1 MGSRVRLHNLTARF
15 ISTALS
21 VFLDE
26 LAHRARHI
34 ELGGEPRR
42 DTSHDVCGYAS
53 LPVSLFARGSW
64 VSYPARMRGQFT
76 GWPEQAMDVLWQLQG
91 EPTHATRE
99 RYRADR
105 EGLVRQPMI
114 ALLNEVAD
122 TDPRY
127 EDFSVWHYRT
137 DSWWWQ
143 HQGAVIRLGRKIEL
157 GLRFSLDGLRIQ
169 GAWWYPDPG
178 QVDMFR
184 KAVASEGSGRELS
197 AIVEDVRKKGYDI
210 SGDVMK
216 RPRAAIRQ
224 TTPVRTCCVTVL

>member
-1 MGSRVRLHNLTARF
+1 M
-15 ISTALS
+15 
-21 VFLDE
+21 
-26 LAHRARHI
+26 
-34 ELGGEPRR
+34 RR
-42 DTSHDVCGYAS
+42 
-53 LPVSLFARGSW
+53 
-64 VSYPARMRGQFT
+64 QFT

-91 EPTHATRE
+91 EPSKATRE
-99 RYRADR
+99 RCRADR
-105 EGLVRQPMI
+105 ERLVRQPMI

-122 TDPRY
+122 ADPRY

-143 HQGAVIRLGRKIEL
+143 NQGAVIRIGRKVEI

-184 KAVASEGSGRELS
+184 RAVASEGSGRELS
-197 AIVEDVRKKGYDI
+197 AIVEDVRRKGYDI

-216 RPRAAIRQ
+216 RPPRGYPADHLRANLLRHRSLIAARSFGCEEWLHTSEAVEQ
-224 TTPVRTCCVTVL
+224 VLSAATDLDALLLWLARHVKRTA